1 MARNSENIAGA
12 ISAVNNIVSEQTEAL
27 AQIKTT
33 LARKAAGAIDIS
45 LGITSAAVGD
55 IVKVKAVDDS
65 GKPTEWESY
74 GWETIADII
83 VESEDVV
90 YYRWDVNNKTEFIV
104 LVSLT
109 PLTDSTTAINGTV
122 GVNGTGSPW
131 GSGSGSYTITSN
143 IQSAKSTDK
152 GFSYMISGK
161 RVDGKWIPGVF
172 LKSMNSGASW
182 NNLQIGGGINLPWDT
197 TTNVLSFKEI
207 DEITS
212 IAVGSYTKF
221 FGVGSHIQILAR

>member
-12 ISAVNNIVSEQTEAL
+12 ISAVNGIVSTQTEAL

-33 LARKAAGAIDIS
+33 LARKAAGASDIS

-55 IVKVKAVDDS
+55 IVKVKAVDES

-83 VESEDVV
+83 VESEDVI
-90 YYRWDVNNKTEFIV
+90 YYRWDVSNKTEFIV

-109 PLTDSTTAINGTV
+109 PLTDSTTTVNGTV

-131 GSGSGSYTITSN
+131 GSGSGVYVITSN
-143 IQSAKSTDK
+143 ISSVRSADK
-152 GFSYMISGK
+152 GCSYMVSGK

-172 LKSMNSGASW
+172 AKSLNAGNSW
-182 NNLQIGGGINLPWDT
+182 NNITPGGGIVLPWDT
-197 TTNVLSFKEI
+197 TTNVLSFAEI

>member
-12 ISAVNNIVSEQTEAL
+12 ISAVNGIVSTQTEAL

-33 LARKAAGAIDIS
+33 LERKAAGAADIS

-55 IVKVKAVDDS
+55 IVKVKAVDAS
-65 GKPTEWESY
+65 GKPTEWDSY

-109 PLTDSTTAINGTV
+109 PLADSTTTVNGTI
-122 GVNGTGSPW
+122 GLNGTGSPW
-131 GSGSGSYTITSN
+131 GSGNSDYHITNN
-143 IQSAKSTDK
+143 IQSVKSADK
-152 GFSYMISGK
+152 GCSYMITGK
-161 RVDGKWIPGVF
+161 KINGKWIPGIF
-172 LKSMNSGASW
+172 MMPLNTGASW
-182 NNLQIGGGINLPWDT
+182 NSLTPKGGVALPANAS
-197 TTNVLSFKEI
+197 TNVLSFKEI

>member
-1 MARNSENIAGA
+1 MAENLTPLEK
-12 ISAVNNIVSEQTEAL
+12 NTQTL
-27 AQIKTT
+27 AEIKTMVES
-33 LARKAAGAIDIS
+33 LPEAGGGTDIS

-55 IVKVKAVDDS
+55 IVKVKAVDEN

-74 GWETIADII
+74 GWETIADTI

-90 YYRWDVNNKTEFIV
+90 YYRWDVNNKSEFIV

-109 PLTDSTTAINGTV
+109 PLADTTTTVNGTV

-131 GSGSGSYTITSN
+131 ATSSYDCIITNN
-143 IQSAKSTDK
+143 ISSVKSADK
-152 GFSYMISGK
+152 GCSYMISG
-161 RVDGKWIPGVF
+161 RRIDGKWIPGIF
-172 LKSMNSGASW
+172 LKSMNFGASW
-182 NNLQIGGGINLPWDT
+182 CTLESKGGITLPWDT

-207 DEITS
+207 GEITS

>member
-12 ISAVNNIVSEQTEAL
+12 ISAVNGIVGAQTEAL
-27 AQIKTT
+27 AQIKTM
-33 LARKAAGAIDIS
+33 LAKKAAGATDIS

-55 IVKVKAVDDS
+55 IVKVKAVDAS
-65 GKPTEWESY
+65 GKPTEWDSY

-83 VESEDVV
+83 VESEDVI
-90 YYRWDVNNKTEFIV
+90 YYRWDVNNKSEFIV

-109 PLTDSTTAINGTV
+109 PLTDTTTVVNGTV
-122 GVNGTGSPW
+122 GVNGVGSPW
-131 GSGSGSYTITSN
+131 TGGSGSYTITNN
-143 IQSAKSTDK
+143 IQSVKSADK
-152 GFSYMISGK
+152 GCSYMVSGK

-172 LKSMNSGASW
+172 AKSLNTGNSW
-182 NNLQIGGGINLPWDT
+182 NSITPGGGIALPWDT

-207 DEITS
+207 GEITS